1 VGLAL
6 GPSGSRIAAALEE
19 LVDVARLVHR
29 ATNLGGTT
37 SSPQPIPGSPVIA
50 GRGELERAARL
61 LAYAVRRL
69 REIEADVPRGFE
81 GDLHERA
88 LARVRRELPDV
99 DTVWAAGEAM
109 TQHEA
114 IELALGDQVGTLA
127 PPDVILE

>member
-1 VGLAL
+1 MGLAP
-6 GPSGSRIAAALEE
+6 GPSGSCIAASLEE
-19 LVDVARLVHR
+19 LVDVARLVHCVR
-29 ATNLGGTT
+29 NLGGST
-37 SSPQPIPGSPVIA
+37 SSPQPTPGSPVIA
-50 GRGELERAARL
+50 ERGELERAARL

-114 IELALGDQVGTLA
+114 IALALGAQIGTPS